1 LAGRVLF
8 FCTGNICRSPVAEA
22 VARQTY
28 GHLGLTFCSAGLEA
42 PVGRPASRESEIYA
56 LETGTSLVGHASRP
70 FSGEVLARVD
80 WVVGMTR
87 SHAAIFRS
95 RYRDVYGGNIGLLGA
110 PGVDLGGT
118 IHLPAVEEI
127 ADPYGGSRDEY
138 QLVCNQIRLLLD
150 GWETCFT
157 ELAAG
162 KDTSS

>member
-28 GHLGLTFCSAGLEA
+28 GHLGLTFSSAGLDA
-42 PVGRPASRESEIYA
+42 PSGRPASRESGLYV
-56 LETGTSLVGHASRP
+56 LETGTSLADHASRP
-70 FSGEVLARVD
+70 FSSEVLARVD
-80 WVVGMTR
+80 WVIGMTR

-95 RYRDVYGGNIGLLGA
+95 RYRDVFDGCIGLLGA
-110 PGVDLGGT
+110 PGTDLGKATHSPG
-118 IHLPAVEEI
+118 VEEV
-127 ADPYGGSRDEY
+127 ADPYGGPREEY
-138 QLVCNQIRLLLD
+138 QLVCQQIRRLVD

-162 KDTSS
+162 KEPTT